1 MIGGLGDRLFPALV
15 RGLVNA
21 CTLQRLYGFGRS
33 ARRGLPVDASGA
45 PLPWYTYPAIEYL
58 AQVDLAGLRIFE
70 YGSGHST
77 LYFKA
82 RGARVT
88 SVESD
93 PAWQA
98 KLAALHPDLRILLRE
113 RRDDYVRA
121 IDAEEGR
128 FDLIAIDGRWRHA
141 CALAAPARLAPGGL
155 IVLDNSDLHPRSAR
169 ALREAGFFQ
178 VSFNGFGPVNPY
190 TWTTSFFLRS
200 DCRLDVRDPK
210 PLGGIAAHDDEDE

>member
-1 MIGGLGDRLFPALV
+1 MIGGLGDKLFPALV

-21 CTLQRLYGFGRS
+21 RTLQRVYGFGRS
-33 ARRGLPVDASGA
+33 ARQGLSIDALGA

-58 AQVDLAGLRIFE
+58 AQLDLAGRRVFE
-70 YGSGHST
+70 YGAGQST

-82 RGARVT
+82 RGARVA

-93 PAWQA
+93 PAWHA
-98 KLAALHPDLRILLRE
+98 RLTARDPALRVLLRE
-113 RRDDYVRA
+113 RRDEYVHA
-121 IDAEEGR
+121 IDGEEGP

-141 CALAAPARLAPGGL
+141 SALASPARLAPGGL

-178 VSFNGFGPVNPY
+178 VGFSGFGPVNPY
-190 TWTTSFFLRS
+190 AWTTSFFLRA
-200 DCRLDVRDPK
+200 DCRLSVRDPR
-210 PLGGIAAHDDEDE
+210 PLGGITEHGSEDE

>member
-1 MIGGLGDRLFPALV
+1 VIGGLGDKLFPALV

-21 CTLQRLYGFGRS
+21 RILHRVYGFGRS

-58 AQVDLAGLRIFE
+58 AQLDLAGRRVFE
-70 YGSGHST
+70 YGAGHST

-82 RGARVT
+82 RGARVV

-98 KLAALHPDLRILLRE
+98 RLAARDPDLRILLRE
-113 RRDDYVRA
+113 RRDDYVRT
-121 IDAEEGR
+121 IEDEEGP
-128 FDLIAIDGRWRHA
+128 FDLIAIDGRWRHPS
-141 CALAAPARLAPGGL
+141 ALAAPARLAPGGL

-169 ALREAGFFQ
+169 ALREAGFFE
-178 VSFNGFGPVNPY
+178 VGFSGFGPVNPY
-190 TWTTSFFLRS
+190 AWTTSFFLRS
-200 DCRLDVRDPK
+200 DCRLNVRDPR
-210 PLGGIAAHDDEDE
+210 PLGGITTHDGEEE